1 MCVGIAVRG
10 LLASISALAV
20 GKPLCVCVM
29 ERRNLGVQSALMS
42 SLPFL
47 SQSLEFGY
55 QDVLLFQLDVPLLG
69 R

>member
-1 MCVGIAVRG
+1 MAFWLQSQLW
-10 LLASISALAV
+10 LLENH
-20 GKPLCVCVM
+20 CVCVM